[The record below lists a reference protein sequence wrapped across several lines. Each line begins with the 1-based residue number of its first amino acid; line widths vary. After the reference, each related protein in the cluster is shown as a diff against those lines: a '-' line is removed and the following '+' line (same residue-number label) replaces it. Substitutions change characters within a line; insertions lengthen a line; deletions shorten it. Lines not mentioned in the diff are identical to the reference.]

1 MFQYVLSVTFAVG
14 LATAA
19 TISTTA
25 TCDGVTTVG
34 TSSAMCNDGSFFAA
48 ASVSAFMVD
57 VQSGQVTGL
66 PGSSTGSASASFSG
80 NFIFTVNGGSGNGFF
95 YPCFYGSS
103 DSFGASA
110 EMSFAG
116 IAFSASGSPIAST
129 NCSLP
134 PKLNFP
140 LAKPFTFVV
149 PQIVPIINNGS
160 APDNSFHGTSANE
173 TFLPGL
179 EILFFEPS
187 GNLLSNPTYTLVDS
201 MPEPSSWSLLSIG
214 LMLFLALP
222 IRRMRLR
229 GGFGRRDLGRSESAK
244 STAPRLVQSIY

>member
-1 MFQYVLSVTFAVG
+1 MFKYVLSLIFAVG
-14 LATAA
+14 LVTAA

-25 TCDGVTTVG
+25 TCDGGTTVG

-48 ASVSAFMVD
+48 ASISAFMVD

-129 NCSLP
+129 NCGLP

-140 LAKPFTFVV
+140 LAKPFTFGV

-179 EILFFEPS
+179 EILFFDPS
-187 GNLLSNPTYTLVDS
+187 GNLLSNPTFTLVDS
-201 MPEPSSWSLLSIG
+201 VPEPSTLSSLGIG
-214 LMLFLALP
+214 LMLFLAVR
-222 IRRMRLR
+222 IRRTRFSGSVNKR
-229 GGFGRRDLGRSESAK
+229 FGC
-244 STAPRLVQSIY
+244 